1 MPLFR
6 VLLLSALAAAAF
18 AQPDARLRGGAA
30 AELYDGIAELMEA
43 NRIVI
48 PELAR
53 AGAPLVENFRQGAAT
68 LAAGPRADHVGVLYR
83 MLTNAR
89 VYLQVLDALPRP
101 EEFSA
106 DVGDQIDRL
115 RKRVEKLERHFRATL
130 DFREQQALGA
140 DRDNLRRYAQQ
151 NRIVGPLREGE
162 QRVVFL
168 GDSITDGWKL
178 NQYFPAKP
186 YINRGI
192 SGQISGQMLGRMKAD
207 VLDLKPRAAVVL
219 AGTNDLARGVA
230 DGAIRNNLETIGL
243 LAEAAGIVPVFAS
256 ILPVSDYHQE
266 GNPRYKRTPLRNPER
281 ILALNRWLAQI
292 CRERGWPY
300 IDYFG
305 ALVDDAGRLRKEMA
319 DDGLHPNAEGYK
331 VMAPLAQ
338 KAIDAALAPADRQ
351 SKRRLPWWGKQQ

>member
-1 MPLFR
+1 MPWLR
-6 VLLLSALAAAAF
+6 VLLLAALAAAAF
-18 AQPDARLRGGAA
+18 AQTDGRLRRGAA
-30 AELYDGIAELMEA
+30 AELYAGIAELMEA

-68 LAAGPRADHVGVLYR
+68 LASGPRADHTGVLYR

-89 VYLQVLDALPRP
+89 VYLQVLDAMPKP

-106 DVGDQIDRL
+106 EIGDQSNRL
-115 RKRVEKLERHFRATL
+115 RERVEKLECHFRATL
-130 DFREQQALGA
+130 DFREQQTLGA
-140 DRDNLRRYAQQ
+140 DRDNLRRYARE
-151 NRIVGPLREGE
+151 NNTVGPPREGE

-178 NQYFPAKP
+178 NQYFPGKP
-186 YINRGI
+186 YLNRGV

-219 AGTNDLARGVA
+219 AGTNDLARGVS
-230 DGAIRNNLETIGL
+230 DDAIRNNLETIGL

-256 ILPVSDYHQE
+256 ILPVSDYHADKD
-266 GNPRYKRTPLRNPER
+266 PRYKRTPLRDPAR
-281 ILALNRWLAQI
+281 ILALNRWLAQT
-292 CRERGWPY
+292 CRERGWPH

-305 ALVDDAGRLRKEMA
+305 ALVDDAGRLRSDAA

-331 VMAPLAQ
+331 IMAPLAQ
-338 KAIDAALAPADRQ
+338 KAIDAALAPARK
-351 SKRRLPWWGKQQ
+351 SKRGLLGWIKKR